1 MMSLVNRSMLLA
13 LALALMWA
21 AEEALLARVL
31 ARQSVAQAVW
41 LRFMFHV
48 IALFVLWGWRDP
60 ASLWRTRRPVSQL
73 ARSLCLV
80 AMPVCWL
87 LGLRAGG
94 DTATML
100 SVFWIAPL
108 LVLLFARWWLGERAS
123 LGLWLAAALGSV
135 GACVLLAPA
144 TLPSPRLL
152 VHPLGMA
159 AAFSA
164 YVVMTASL
172 RSESTRANLFYAG
185 FGACLALA
193 PLMPWVWVAPA
204 LTDLLILAAVALL
217 GLGGLLA
224 LQRLVV
230 RGPLLPSLPLLYLQ
244 LPFAVGM
251 AWSAG
256 AVPLWHTWL
265 GSTLIC
271 TAAAAAWA
279 LEVRRQGALRVT
291 APPRW
296 ELSR

>member
-1 MMSLVNRSMLLA
+1 MMSLVNRSMLLV

-31 ARQSVAQAVW
+31 GRQPVAQAVW

-48 IALFVLWGWRDP
+48 IALFALWGWRDP

-80 AMPVCWL
+80 AMPVFWL
-87 LGLRAGG
+87 LGLQAGG
-94 DTATML
+94 DVPTML
-100 SVFWIAPL
+100 SVFWLAPML
-108 LVLLFARWWLGERAS
+108 ILLFARWWLGERAS
-123 LGLWLAAALGSV
+123 PGLWLATAIGSI

-144 TLPSPRLL
+144 TFPSLRLL

-172 RSESTRANLFYAG
+172 RGESTRANLFYAG

-193 PLMPWVWVAPA
+193 PLMPWVWVTPA

-224 LQRLVV
+224 LQRLVAC
-230 RGPLLPSLPLLYLQ
+230 GPLLPSLPLLYLQ

-256 AVPLWHTWL
+256 SAPLWHTWL

-279 LEVRRQGALRVT
+279 LEVRRENRLRMN
-291 APPRW
+291 PRPGW